1 MTVWGA
7 VVWFSPEQAR
17 LAVGS
22 VATQVCC
29 LSVLLEEWAES
40 AHQSNSTSEVP
51 PRGVCRPFLFSLSRK
66 GHTASAV
73 PAVTSA
79 VFLIHHCSQPGT
91 PCLTPVHP
99 RAERAGCGGPYVS
112 SCLWAGP
119 PEISCPVKCSVCVVF
134 YSSVLFSVLSPS
146 VLNHLS
152 ASLMQLCRR
161 NLCGCLTQ
169 PRHHSAPGL
178 AGEH

>member
-1 MTVWGA
+1 MWPLRSAACLCSWKSGLRVHIKATA
-7 VVWFSPEQAR
+7 
-17 LAVGS
+17 LAKCHLVEFAG
-22 VATQVCC
+22 
-29 LSVLLEEWAES
+29 LSS
-40 AHQSNSTSEVP
+40 S
-51 PRGVCRPFLFSLSRK
+51 VCRGRD
-66 GHTASAV
+66 TASAV

-99 RAERAGCGGPYVS
+99 GAERAGCGGPYVS